1 MWYREGTKTLINGS
15 NIVTGVG
22 TSWSKAENGVLPG
35 MILLGEKGEPYE
47 IKSVESD
54 TSLTLVEPYDGKNV
68 NDTPCRIIT
77 TYQGD
82 ISQFSARFAAQLQRM
97 NIDSGVIRS
106 WLTSGQDAQLLAEDG
121 TEITLK
127 ALRQIVA
134 EHEDAMAWF
143 SANQDSIL
151 KAAAN
156 ATAAASS
163 ASAALASQK
172 AAKTSETNSAGS
184 ASASASSKAAAAAS
198 ASSAAASEKNAKT
211 SEVNAKTSETA
222 ASGSATASATSETN
236 AKASESSAASSAS
249 KAATSES
256 NAAASA
262 SSAASSKG
270 AAATSASNAG
280 TSATNAKTSETN
292 AKKSESN
299 AKASENAAAASQ
311 SAAAAS
317 ETNASTSETNA
328 GASASAAKAYETNA
342 AGSKTAAA
350 TSATNAKSSETNAAS
365 SKSAAATSATS
376 AASSEANASTSEA
389 NAKKSETNAKASENA
404 AASSNSNAGKS
415 AAAAKTSENNAAA
428 SASEAKQAAQS
439 LNTDNMWQ
447 KTDLVKQTTTQDATA
462 GHVMTVGAFGLGG
475 RSPAPTGGPTNLSD
489 PAYLNAG
496 ASWSLSGTFD
506 DAPVGITAI
515 TGQLRCERRYWN
527 AGAAIIQWLTIQG
540 GTVYRRA
547 GTLAADD
554 VTLTWYEGDAHG
566 WRKMLDTSS
575 LSQSDVTGV
584 GIAGLGDQY
593 GDNMV
598 INPHFLP
605 TGTINSGGSGCSIEF
620 LQVSD
625 AAAPANSPEAY
636 IGKIVR
642 TSATGSVVLYTIP
655 TYSSVVTPGETLDV
669 SCWIHSANASGN
681 NLIKLVVTQTDATGK
696 VVENTRVGVYADK
709 TGGWQKLAGS
719 LTLSSTTVSVSVR
732 VWLETN
738 EPKGTIVCFANPS
751 MQKRAGFAAVGATS
765 DSPTFTGK
773 PFFDGDTEFGKGRT
787 VKLGYRLGIH
797 REDAFP
803 AYQVLSRADV
813 VDGVNPATET
823 VVGQIVVKTASKTTD
838 INAGRNLGYLSVS
851 ALTDGSGKVFLTAV
865 NPTNNVTSRLAL
877 DGREGLATLLGDML
891 VTGELRT
898 SGRVAPGDFS
908 NFDGR
913 YLAVSANAVS
923 ATKLQSARKIAGKP
937 FDGTSD
943 IVLGADDVGAVAAG
957 NSGTVSG
964 DTSVAWNAKSGVYN
978 ATRPSDSVVVAQFY
992 TGVGSARSF
1001 QLKAHYKNGGLF
1013 YRSSRDAA
1021 GFEAGFEQIYTT
1033 GFKPTAADVG
1043 ALSSSGGVVDGQ
1055 LTVNS
1060 NAEALILKR
1069 KAASQALYIRGR
1081 GEDNS
1086 LRWYIGNGGA
1096 DDVFTITNYIQNTT
1110 MQLNA
1115 SELYTSRNIRAAGT
1129 LTLNGSGES
1138 NAVVGSGT
1146 SDVFLQNS
1154 KSGKYLQLK
1163 DTGVLAYS
1171 GYAIYH
1177 QGNKPTPDEIGAYPA
1192 SGGQLSGPVVSTDA
1206 NGFRIK
1212 SGAISSFFRNDGG
1225 SSYFLLTASGDQD
1238 GTWNSLRPIYW
1249 NNTTGNVTMG
1259 HAVGVNGKLTANGGL
1274 QSGDDIT
1281 VPTSSGSWISMRD
1294 GKALQGSAAVAT
1306 SSAAAIVRQ
1315 EHADRHYVLGGLG
1328 NSQFGIYM
1336 MNKSRTANGTDAGAY
1351 LTNDGT
1357 WYCSGNG
1364 NFNDVYVRSDRRNK
1378 RNIKKIDSALD
1389 KLEKIDGVL
1398 YEIQNMDGYVQSGGL
1413 VAQQVQEV
1421 QPELV
1426 TSDID
1431 HASQEERLRLN
1442 YNGVIGMLVEAVKE
1456 LRAEVKE
1463 LKEAM

>member
-1 MWYREGTKTLINGS
+1 MWYREGTKTLVNGS
-15 NIVTGVG
+15 DIVTGVG
-22 TSWSKAENGVLPG
+22 TSWSKAEYGVLPG

-54 TSLTLVEPYDGKNV
+54 TSLTLVEPYDGENV
-68 NDTPCRIIT
+68 TDTPCRIIT

-82 ISQFSARFAAQLQRM
+82 ISQFSARFSAQLQRM

-198 ASSAAASEKNAKT
+198 ASSAATSEKNSKT

-299 AKASENAAAASQ
+299 AKASENAAAAS
-311 SAAAAS
+311 

-328 GASASAAKAYETNA
+328 GASASAAKASETNA

-365 SKSAAATSATS
+365 SKSAAATSATN
-376 AASSEANASTSEA
+376 AASSEANASTSEV
-389 NAKKSETNAKASENA
+389 NAKKSETNAKASESA
-404 AASSNSNAGKS
+404 AAGSNSNAGKS

-439 LNTDNMWQ
+439 LNTDNLWQ

-475 RSPAPTGGPTNLSD
+475 RSPAPAGGPTNLSD
-489 PAYLNAG
+489 PTYLNAG

-598 INPHFLP
+598 INPHYLP

-681 NLIKLVVTQTDATGK
+681 NLIKLVVTQTDATGT

-823 VVGQIVVKTASKTTD
+823 VVGQIVVKTASKTSD

-923 ATKLQSARKIAGKP
+923 ATKLQTARKIAGKP

-1033 GFKPTAADVG
+1033 GFKPTADDVG

-1069 KAASQALYIRGR
+1069 KTASQALYIRGR

-1096 DDVFTITNYIQNTT
+1096 DDVFTITNYIQNTS

-1171 GYAIYH
+1171 DYAIYH
-1177 QGNKPTPDEIGAYPA
+1177 QGNKPTPAELGAYPA
-1192 SGGQLSGPVVSTDA
+1192 SGGTVSGPVVSTDA

-1212 SGAISSFFRNDGG
+1212 YGAISSFFRNDGG
-1225 SSYFLLTASGDQD
+1225 TSYFLLTASGDQD
-1238 GTWNSLRPIYW
+1238 GSWNSLRPLYW

-1259 HAVGVNGKLTANGGL
+1259 HAVGVGGKLTANGGL

-1294 GKALQGSAAVAT
+1294 GKALQGSAAVST
-1306 SSAAAIVRQ
+1306 SSAAVIVRQ

-1351 LTNDGT
+1351 LASDGT
-1357 WYCSGNG
+1357 WTCSGNG
-1364 NFNDVYVRSDRRNK
+1364 SFNDVYIRSDRRNK
-1378 RNIKKIDSALD
+1378 RNITKIEGALD
-1389 KLEKIDGVL
+1389 KLDKIDGVL
-1398 YEIQNMDGYVQSGGL
+1398 YELQGIDGYNQSAGL